1 MTNIGMF
8 KDLTYKALDKQVDGT
23 HYKGFKIEPAQFIS
37 ENKLEWAEGEAIKY
51 ICRHKLK
58 GKRKS
63 IEKAIHCL
71 EIILERDY
79 DEETWTEGYKKW
91 KKDGTL

>member
-1 MTNIGMF
+1 MIACENKLHNNGASTLFI
-8 KDLTYKALDKQVDGT
+8 
-23 HYKGFKIEPAQFIS
+23 QFIS

-71 EIILERDY
+71 EIVLERDY

-91 KKDGTL
+91 KNGTL

>member
-1 MTNIGMF
+1 MTHKDIF
-8 KDLTYKALDKQVDGT
+8 KDMTYESLNKQVDGT
-23 HYKGFKIEPAQFIS
+23 HYKNMKVQPAHFIN
-37 ENKLEWAEGEAIKY
+37 ENKLLFAEGNAIKY

-79 DEETWTEGYKKW
+79 DEETWIDGYKKW
-91 KKDGTL
+91 KKRE

>member
-1 MTNIGMF
+1 MF
-8 KDLTYKALDKQVDGT
+8 KDMTYKSLDKQVDGT
-23 HYKGFKIEPAQFIS
+23 HYKGFKIAPAQFIS

-58 GKRKS
+58 GGRKS

-71 EIILERDY
+71 EIVLERDY
-79 DEETWTEGYKKW
+79 S
-91 KKDGTL
+91 

>member
-1 MTNIGMF
+1 MTDKGMF
-8 KDLTYKALDKQVDGT
+8 KGMTYESLDKQIDGT

-37 ENKLEWAEGEAIKY
+37 ENNLEWGEGEAIKY

-58 GKRKS
+58 GGRKS

-71 EIILERDY
+71 EIVLERDY
-79 DEETWTEGYKKW
+79 SE
-91 KKDGTL
+91 